1 MDSERNRHSSRTI
14 AWMTLD
20 SGPVTIVKASVGAY
34 VDMGALQDESGIA
47 VVAGKC
53 LLSETIPLEPAD
65 CRDRELSHLR
75 AAVRP
80 EEQRSLL
87 RRSRGTF
94 AIAMYEAGSR
104 TLLLATDRLGV
115 RPVYFAKVPEGLV
128 FSTSLSAISGSGMV
142 PVEVDHQGFSERL
155 HLGYCL
161 DDRTE
166 IAGVKVLRG
175 GEALRAT
182 ESGAARE
189 QYFDL
194 LDCAEGRQSKAADP
208 GRVFRAFTDAVK
220 VRLGSDSSA
229 VAFLSGGLD
238 SRAVCAALRE
248 SGAELTT
255 ISYGVPG
262 SQDCAF
268 GELMAARLGARHHV
282 VPQSHLDVGDSHS
295 KRSVLPALLAEGRER
310 ECGPPR
316 MIWSGDGGSVGLGMV
331 YLSDDATSAAERKGR
346 LLPAMQIVQP
356 PSAYLGAFRN
366 ATRAR
371 LEALLAEGLV
381 NEEERL
387 APLQP
392 LLALYLFLMRND
404 QRRHLHAHYDRV
416 LDGGIDLQ
424 LPFFDADFVELMVE
438 EPLSHYLRHVGYM
451 EFLARFSQP
460 VLEVP
465 WQAYPGHVGCSLP
478 LPADLTYQ
486 WGGRRNPHLVKQWRN
501 ASLAGF
507 RQTVFRYPHVRREV
521 RLLPLLLGWGRQVLS
536 REEDYSYIIRGPSLL
551 AALRA
556 NAAASNETGV

>member
-1 MDSERNRHSSRTI
+1 M
-14 AWMTLD
+14 
-20 SGPVTIVKASVGAY
+20 VKASVGAY
-34 VDMGALQDESGIA
+34 GDMGALQDERGLA

-53 LLSETIPLEPAD
+53 LLPETIKSEPAD
-65 CRDRELSHLR
+65 CREHELSHLR

-80 EEQRSLL
+80 EEQRRLL

-94 AIAMYEAGSR
+94 AMAMYETSSR

-115 RPVYFAKVPEGLV
+115 RPVYFARIPEGLV
-128 FSTSLSAISGSGMV
+128 FSTSLSAISGSGLV
-142 PVEVDHQGFSERL
+142 PIEVDHQGFSERL

-166 IAGVKVLRG
+166 VAGVRVLRG
-175 GEALRAT
+175 GEALRVT
-182 ESGAARE
+182 ESGVARE

-208 GRVFRAFTDAVK
+208 ERVFSAFTDAVR
-220 VRLGSDSSA
+220 VRLGNVTSA

-248 SGAELTT
+248 SGTDLTT

-268 GELMAARLGARHHV
+268 GELMAAKLGARHEI

-295 KRSVLPALLAEGRER
+295 KRSVLSALLAQGCDADR
-310 ECGPPR
+310 GPRR
-316 MIWSGDGGSVGLGMV
+316 MLWSGDGGSVGLGMV
-331 YLSDDATSAAERKGR
+331 YLSDDAILEAGRKGR
-346 LLPAMQIVQP
+346 LLPAMRIVQP
-356 PSAYLGAFRN
+356 PSAYLGAFRQT
-366 ATRAR
+366 TRAS
-371 LEALLAEGLV
+371 LEALLVEGLV
-381 NEEERL
+381 EEEERL

-392 LLALYLFLMRND
+392 LVALYLFLMRND
-404 QRRHLHAHYDRV
+404 QRRHLHGHYDQI
-416 LDGGIDLQ
+416 LEGGIDLQ
-424 LPFFDADFVELMVE
+424 LPFFDADFIELMVG

-451 EFLARFSQP
+451 EFLARFAQP

-465 WQAYPGHVGCSLP
+465 WQAYPGHVECPLP

-486 WGGRRNPHLVKQWRN
+486 WGGLRNPHLVKQWRN

-507 RQTVFRYPHVRREV
+507 RQTIFRYPHIRSEV
-521 RLLPLLLGWGRQVLS
+521 RLLPLLLGWGRQALS

-551 AALRA
+551 AAIRA
-556 NAAASNETGV
+556 HAAASNDRGP